1 MQITN
6 PARKRSMTPRMRLFA
21 KLVIDGQ
28 SPKESYRQ
36 AYGCAQSGEATI
48 SANAYQLLKDQRIQ
62 ALIASASQAEN
73 LVSDPVALRSH
84 IVRQLLNHADTM
96 KAESSRIRALE
107 LLGKS
112 IGMFTDKVETKVE
125 RVDPEQIKAE
135 LEKRLLELTH

>member
-125 RVDPEQIKAE
+125 RVDTEQLKAQ
-135 LEKRLLELTH
+135 LEKHLLELTH

>member
-1 MQITN
+1 MQE
-6 PARKRSMTPRMRLFA
+6 RRMTPKMRLFS
-21 KLVIDGQ
+21 KLITEGH
-28 SPKESYRQ
+28 SPSESYRR
-36 AYGCAQSGEATI
+36 AYDCSNSTSVTV
-48 SANAYQLLKDQRIQ
+48 SANACKLLKDSRVSEVVRQ
-62 ALIASASQAEN
+62 AEQAEN

-84 IVRQLLNHADTM
+84 IVRQLLSHADTM